1 MIAASSCFAFSGNNG
16 QNLRFQSDDSL
27 GVSDLLNSPL
37 ARAVF
42 DSTPADQSSLLFS
55 LYSDSTLLGH
65 LHSGRS
71 AWPLYIR
78 CDNLTGEVRNTPGS
92 KALLMMIEL
101 PPQSPHESDD
111 VYKHLKSVMFLRII
125 EAVLEK
131 MVCWSSCGFQLHIP
145 GSASPVTLVPRLML
159 LIADMMELR
168 MLAAT
173 YGSFSV
179 RCLTRVLER
188 RLDVLPD
195 DSEDDAAREP
205 SSSTAPADIA
215 FSMAEIEDAVHTPAE
230 PVCHCTVRVCNIN
243 THAFIHLSLCR
254 RASTRSY
261 YSVGLLAVS
270 MAHSRHARCACDE
283 VSVISGCES
292 TRNIHSS

>member
-1 MIAASSCFAFSGNNG
+1 MPSANSHLQALSVYARTLIATCFAFSGNNG
-16 QNLRFQSDDSL
+16 QNLRFNSDDSL
-27 GVSDLLNSPL
+27 GVSDLLNSQL
-37 ARAVF
+37 AHAVF
-42 DSTPADQSSLLFS
+42 GSIPVDQSALLFS

-101 PPQSPHESDD
+101 PQQSPYESDD

-125 EAVLEK
+125 EAVLDK
-131 MVCWSSCGFQLHIP
+131 LVCWSSCGFQLHIP
-145 GSASPVTLVPRLML
+145 GAASPVTLAPRLML

-195 DSEDDAAREP
+195 DSESDSDATPAA
-205 SSSTAPADIA
+205 SLNSDIAVSMADI
-215 FSMAEIEDAVHTPAE
+215 EGAVWTPAE
-230 PVCHCTVRVCNIN
+230 PVSYCTVRVCNMN
-243 THAFIHLSLCR
+243 THAFVYLSL
-254 RASTRSY
+254 
-261 YSVGLLAVS
+261 
-270 MAHSRHARCACDE
+270 
-283 VSVISGCES
+283 
-292 TRNIHSS
+292 